1 MGKLLKGVFH
11 RGALFVFFGGLILT
25 LTVPVNQWAQ
35 MSLPSPQ
42 DQFSFPARKDFLWN
56 GFNVVVLDPGH
67 GGEELGAVG
76 PEGLREKDF
85 TLKLALKLERMLV
98 DRLGL
103 EVYLTREKDLAVP
116 VLERTALS
124 NYRNADLLISLHSGA
139 GFGRET
145 SGAVICYYI
154 EETPIT
160 ICGHN
165 SRASNSLLSWRWD
178 LAHKSHLRESKEF
191 AKILA
196 GKVGPIFKGEARGV
210 PEGIIQVL
218 QGAAMPAILMEV
230 GTITSPS
237 DEAIMRQDDTL
248 TALASSIT
256 EAVFIF
262 KRHVEEAI
270 LQPNAKNLSR

>member
-11 RGALFVFFGGLILT
+11 RGALFVFFSGLILA
-25 LTVPVNQWAQ
+25 LNVPVTPWAQ

-42 DQFSFPARKDFLWN
+42 DQFSFPARKDFLWD

-67 GGEELGAVG
+67 GGEEIGAVG

-103 EVYLTREKDLAVP
+103 VVYLTREKDLAIP

-160 ICGHN
+160 ISGQSSRN
-165 SRASNSLLSWRWD
+165 SDSLLSWRWD
-178 LAHKSHLRESKEF
+178 LAHQSHLRESEEF
-191 AKILA
+191 VKILA
-196 GKVGPIFKGEARGV
+196 GKVGPIFRGEARGV
-210 PEGIIQVL
+210 PEGIIKVL

-237 DEAIMRQDDTL
+237 DEAILRQEDTL

-262 KRHVEEAI
+262 KKHVEKAI
-270 LQPNAKNLSR
+270 LQPNSKNLSR

>member
-1 MGKLLKGVFH
+1 MGKLLQSIFH
-11 RGALFVFFGGLILT
+11 RRALLILFGGLILA
-25 LTVPVNQWAQ
+25 LSVSVSNWAQ

-42 DQFSFPARKDFLWN
+42 DQSSFPARKDFLWD

-67 GGEELGAVG
+67 GGGEIGAVG

-85 TLKLALKLERMLV
+85 TLKLARKVERMLV

-103 EVYLTREKDLAVP
+103 VVYLTREKDVAVP
-116 VLERTALS
+116 VLQRTASS
-124 NYRNADLLISLHSGA
+124 NNRNADLLISLHSGA

-154 EETPIT
+154 EETPMPIA
-160 ICGHN
+160 GLN
-165 SRASNSLLSWRWD
+165 SRAFDSLSSWRWD
-178 LAHKSHLRESKEF
+178 LAHQFHLRESAEF

-210 PEGIIQVL
+210 PRGIIQVL

-230 GTITSPS
+230 GTITAPS
-237 DEAIMRQDDTL
+237 DEAILRQEETL

-262 KRHVEEAI
+262 KRQIEEAV
-270 LQPNAKNLSR
+270 LQPGAEKLNH